1 MDGLSIALAIAKA
14 LPWTMALTL
23 AAFVLGGV
31 IAVFLC
37 MLRLSKIKL
46 LSYSSAVVILLLRSI
61 PPIVWLFV
69 MFFVFSQYL
78 VQIPP
83 FTAAVIS
90 LALITSAYMAEIY
103 RGALKA
109 ISQGQYQAS
118 MAMGFNTFQ
127 KYLHIIAPQAF
138 RHSIPAASSY
148 AIGLLKDTSIASV
161 IGVPEIAKISGQIS
175 QKTFDNISVYLI
187 AALFYFTLSLL
198 IAWFSRALDTHLHKR
213 IGA

>member
-1 MDGLSIALAIAKA
+1 MDGLSIVLAIAKA
-14 LPWTMALTL
+14 LPWTIALTL
-23 AAFVLGGV
+23 AAFVLGAL
-31 IAVFLC
+31 IAVLLC

-78 VQIPP
+78 VQMSS
-83 FTAAVIS
+83 FTAAVAS
-90 LALITSAYMAEIY
+90 LALIASAYIAEIY

-118 MAMGFNTFQ
+118 LAMGFSAFQ
-127 KYLHIIAPQAF
+127 KYRYIIAPQAF
-138 RHSIPAASSY
+138 RHCIPATSSY
-148 AIGLLKDTSIASV
+148 LIGLLKDTSIASV

-198 IAWFSRALDTHLHKR
+198 IAWLSRTLDSHLHSR